1 MHCMLTS
8 IAISQ
13 VLSLKNVL
21 DQIKDEDYAIPLN
34 TLKGASISKHVRH
47 VVEFYECLLFNCNDN
62 TLCYD
67 DRKRNMLLEENVKYT
82 IDYMVE
88 IVDALEQITVN
99 KRLLL
104 VATYHDQRISMESS
118 LYRELTYNIEHAVHH
133 MAIIS
138 IALPIHF
145 PYIRVSESFGFA
157 DSTIQY
163 LKAQQ
168 ISC

>member
-1 MHCMLTS
+1 MLTS

-13 VLSLKNVL
+13 LSNLKNVL
-21 DQIKDEDYAIPLN
+21 GQIKDEDYALPLN
-34 TLKGASISKHVRH
+34 TLKGMSIGKHVRH
-47 VVEFYECLLFNCNDN
+47 VVEFYECLLFNTVDN

-82 IDYMVE
+82 LDYITE
-88 IVDALEQITVN
+88 ITDALERIESN

-104 VATYHDQRISMESS
+104 VAIYQEQRISMESS
-118 LYRELTYNIEHAVHH
+118 LYRELTYNIEHGVHH
-133 MAIIS
+133 MAIIG

-145 PYIRVSESFGFA
+145 SYIQVPEKFGFA

-163 LKAQQ
+163 LKTQQ
-168 ISC
+168 VAR